1 MGMKVVLGIEVR
13 CEKTQMPMQLLPREI
28 ETVDELVTI
37 PESMFGTFE
46 GNGKDGPLANGM
58 GTTNV
63 NDEDSGVDLVG
74 LQKTCQPLYPS
85 ACSTKLATTMLL
97 MNIYTIHGLTI
108 ICR

>member
-37 PESMFGTFE
+37 PKSMFGTFE